1 MWRVLLIMLNQKEN
15 KTIWDFFKSY
25 WKYIVTLIVGIV
37 LGICLQIPRFYIG
50 KQDVLIK
57 TDTITKEVVKFYTPL
72 ELKKNT
78 HKIRVPQI
86 KIGEY
91 VFVKVDSLIFKDS
104 VKYVSLPRE
113 YYYTKQDDIEI
124 WHSGIDSRIDSL
136 RYKTKETIITE
147 TYKRKDW
154 KHEIN
159 IYGSIGYDYKFRTPV
174 GVEYTYY
181 PKKWIGVGTKVDFDV
196 INHTPGMYIK
206 TNFRFGW

>member
-1 MWRVLLIMLNQKEN
+1 MLNQKEN
-15 KTIWDFFKSY
+15 KTIWDIFKLY
-25 WKYIVTLIVGIV
+25 WKYILALIIGVVI
-37 LGICLQIPRFYIG
+37 GICIQIPRFYIG
-50 KQDVLIK
+50 ERDVLIK
-57 TDTITKEVVKFYTPL
+57 TDTITKEIVKSHSRL
-72 ELKKNT
+72 DLKKNT
-78 HKIRVPQI
+78 YKIRVPQI
-86 KIGEY
+86 NIEEY

-104 VKYVSLPRE
+104 VKYIPLPRE

-196 INHTPGMYIK
+196 INHVPGIYMK